1 MMLLMLVLGLALVGA
16 WATPRI
22 PAAVPAMT
30 PVTVCAAAGAMAVAL
45 GVALLVGAERLA
57 THWEAL
63 GNNAWGGTTDPS
75 LEGAYR
81 LVGLVVLVFGLAL
94 EVVAAARWVGT
105 PRTVRG

>member
-1 MMLLMLVLGLALVGA
+1 MMLLVVLVLALIGV
-16 WATPRI
+16 WAAPKLV
-22 PAAVPAMT
+22 AAMPAMT
-30 PVTVCAAAGAMAVAL
+30 PAALCVAVGAVAAVV
-45 GVALLVGAERLA
+45 GVALLMGAERLA

-81 LVGLVVLVFGLAL
+81 LVGLAVLVFGLAL

-105 PRTVRG
+105 PRAVGG